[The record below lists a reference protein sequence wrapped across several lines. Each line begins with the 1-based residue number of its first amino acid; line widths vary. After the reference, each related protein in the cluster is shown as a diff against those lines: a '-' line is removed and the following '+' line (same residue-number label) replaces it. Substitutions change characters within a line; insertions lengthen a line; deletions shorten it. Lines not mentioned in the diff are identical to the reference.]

1 MVIFCSICHGRSGV
15 SHLTLLEFEGLKSS
29 PFDIWSTKIT
39 EATFQSVHMARIF
52 PRQWNL
58 IKLKSISCFEIMR
71 CSCAVGSV
79 ILPSSKPLAGLAV
92 QLNYCTNGEVVKQ
105 YYVARNVLSL
115 RQSLEWWKTSFGV
128 FYSSICCLKIFYE
141 SDHFE
146 KFALSGNSTR
156 PLV

>member
-1 MVIFCSICHGRSGV
+1 
-15 SHLTLLEFEGLKSS
+15 
-29 PFDIWSTKIT
+29 
-39 EATFQSVHMARIF
+39 MARIF

-58 IKLKSISCFEIMR
+58 IKLRSISCCEIMR

-105 YYVARNVLSL
+105 YYIARNVLSL
-115 RQSLEWWKTSFGV
+115 RQSLEWWKTSFGA
-128 FYSSICCLKIFYE
+128 FYSSICCLKTLYE

-146 KFALSGNSTR
+146 KFALTGNCTR
-156 PLV
+156 PFVLDKDIRIDQSRDEKNGRGHLFEGFCAPLSWVLQFISELRRLWS

>member
-1 MVIFCSICHGRSGV
+1 
-15 SHLTLLEFEGLKSS
+15 
-29 PFDIWSTKIT
+29 
-39 EATFQSVHMARIF
+39 
-52 PRQWNL
+52 
-58 IKLKSISCFEIMR
+58 MR

-105 YYVARNVLSL
+105 YYIARTLLSL
-115 RQSLEWWKTSFGV
+115 RQSLEWWKASFGA
-128 FYSSICCLKIFYE
+128 FYSSICCLKTLYE